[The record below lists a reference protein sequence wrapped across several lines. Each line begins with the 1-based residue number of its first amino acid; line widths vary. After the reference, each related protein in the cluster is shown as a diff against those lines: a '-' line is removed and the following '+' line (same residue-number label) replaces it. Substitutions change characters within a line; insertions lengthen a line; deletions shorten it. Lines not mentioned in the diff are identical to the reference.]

1 MEGLME
7 DKLLEQGIAVV
18 ALFGVS
24 YYVIRLTNFLFR
36 TLAGG
41 LDEHKVKL
49 HEQNRIYRDIDNTV
63 SQRLQNTERL
73 KEVDLS
79 LTGLEM
85 EFYEPVAPVVVVTN
99 SAATR
104 ATYRV
109 IPNQFPKLMEMN
121 NKK

>member
-1 MEGLME
+1 MEGLVE

-41 LDEHKVKL
+41 LDEHKEITIKQIDALNQIRSTLCDLKQEMVKL

-63 SQRLQNTERL
+63 SQRLQNTERS
-73 KEVDLS
+73 KRS
-79 LTGLEM
+79 
-85 EFYEPVAPVVVVTN
+85 
-99 SAATR
+99 
-104 ATYRV
+104 
-109 IPNQFPKLMEMN
+109 
-121 NKK
+121 

>member
-41 LDEHKVKL
+41 LDEHKEITIK
-49 HEQNRIYRDIDNTV
+49 QIDA
-63 SQRLQNTERL
+63 L
-73 KEVDLS
+73 
-79 LTGLEM
+79 
-85 EFYEPVAPVVVVTN
+85 
-99 SAATR
+99 
-104 ATYRV
+104 
-109 IPNQFPKLMEMN
+109 NQIRGTLCD
-121 NKK
+121 

>member
-41 LDEHKVKL
+41 LDEHKEITIKQIDALNQIRSTLCDLKQEMVKL

-63 SQRLQNTERL
+63 SQRLQNTERH
-73 KEVDLS
+73 KRS
-79 LTGLEM
+79 
-85 EFYEPVAPVVVVTN
+85 
-99 SAATR
+99 
-104 ATYRV
+104 
-109 IPNQFPKLMEMN
+109 
-121 NKK
+121 

>member
-41 LDEHKVKL
+41 LDEHKEITIKQIDALNQIRSTLCDLKQEMVKL

-63 SQRLQNTERL
+63 SQRLQNTERS
-73 KEVDLS
+73 KR
-79 LTGLEM
+79 G
-85 EFYEPVAPVVVVTN
+85 
-99 SAATR
+99 
-104 ATYRV
+104 
-109 IPNQFPKLMEMN
+109 
-121 NKK
+121 

>member
-41 LDEHKVKL
+41 LDEHKEITIKQIDALNQIRSTLCDLKQEMVKL

-63 SQRLQNTERL
+63 SQRLQNAER
-73 KEVDLS
+73 
-79 LTGLEM
+79 
-85 EFYEPVAPVVVVTN
+85 
-99 SAATR
+99 
-104 ATYRV
+104 
-109 IPNQFPKLMEMN
+109 PKRS
-121 NKK
+121 

>member
-1 MEGLME
+1 ME

-41 LDEHKVKL
+41 LDEHKEITIKQIDALTQIRSTLCDLKQEMVKL

-63 SQRLQNTERL
+63 SQRLQNAER
-73 KEVDLS
+73 
-79 LTGLEM
+79 
-85 EFYEPVAPVVVVTN
+85 
-99 SAATR
+99 
-104 ATYRV
+104 
-109 IPNQFPKLMEMN
+109 PKRG
-121 NKK
+121 

>member
-41 LDEHKVKL
+41 LDEHKEITIKQIDALNQIRSTLCDLKQEMVKL

-63 SQRLQNTERL
+63 SQRLQNTER
-73 KEVDLS
+73 
-79 LTGLEM
+79 
-85 EFYEPVAPVVVVTN
+85 
-99 SAATR
+99 
-104 ATYRV
+104 
-109 IPNQFPKLMEMN
+109 PKRG
-121 NKK
+121 

>member
-41 LDEHKVKL
+41 LDEHKEITIKQIDALNQIRSTLCELKQEMVKL

-63 SQRLQNTERL
+63 SQRLQNSER
-73 KEVDLS
+73 
-79 LTGLEM
+79 
-85 EFYEPVAPVVVVTN
+85 
-99 SAATR
+99 
-104 ATYRV
+104 
-109 IPNQFPKLMEMN
+109 PKRG
-121 NKK
+121 

>member
-41 LDEHKVKL
+41 LDEHKEITIKQIDALNQIRSTLCDLKQEMVKL

-63 SQRLQNTERL
+63 SQRLQNADR
-73 KEVDLS
+73 
-79 LTGLEM
+79 
-85 EFYEPVAPVVVVTN
+85 
-99 SAATR
+99 
-104 ATYRV
+104 
-109 IPNQFPKLMEMN
+109 PKRS
-121 NKK
+121 

>member
-1 MEGLME
+1 MEGLVE

-41 LDEHKVKL
+41 LDEHKEITIKQIDALNQIRSTLCDLKQEMVKL

-63 SQRLQNTERL
+63 SQRLQNTERH
-73 KEVDLS
+73 KRS
-79 LTGLEM
+79 
-85 EFYEPVAPVVVVTN
+85 
-99 SAATR
+99 
-104 ATYRV
+104 
-109 IPNQFPKLMEMN
+109 
-121 NKK
+121 

>member
-1 MEGLME
+1 ME

-41 LDEHKVKL
+41 LDEHKEITIKQIDALNQIRSTLCDLKQEMVKL

-63 SQRLQNTERL
+63 SQRLQNTER
-73 KEVDLS
+73 
-79 LTGLEM
+79 
-85 EFYEPVAPVVVVTN
+85 
-99 SAATR
+99 
-104 ATYRV
+104 
-109 IPNQFPKLMEMN
+109 PKRG
-121 NKK
+121 

>member
-41 LDEHKVKL
+41 LDEHKEITIKQIDALNQIRSTLCDLKQEMVKL

-63 SQRLQNTERL
+63 SQRLQNSER
-73 KEVDLS
+73 
-79 LTGLEM
+79 
-85 EFYEPVAPVVVVTN
+85 
-99 SAATR
+99 
-104 ATYRV
+104 
-109 IPNQFPKLMEMN
+109 PKRG
-121 NKK
+121 

>member
-41 LDEHKVKL
+41 LDEHKEITIKQIDPLNQIRGTLCDLKQEMVKL

-63 SQRLQNTERL
+63 SQRLQNTERS
-73 KEVDLS
+73 KR
-79 LTGLEM
+79 G
-85 EFYEPVAPVVVVTN
+85 
-99 SAATR
+99 
-104 ATYRV
+104 
-109 IPNQFPKLMEMN
+109 
-121 NKK
+121 

>member
-1 MEGLME
+1 MEGLVE

-41 LDEHKVKL
+41 LDEHKEITIKQIDALNQIRSTLCDLKQEMVKL

-63 SQRLQNTERL
+63 SQRLQNTERH
-73 KEVDLS
+73 KGS
-79 LTGLEM
+79 
-85 EFYEPVAPVVVVTN
+85 
-99 SAATR
+99 
-104 ATYRV
+104 
-109 IPNQFPKLMEMN
+109 
-121 NKK
+121 

>member
-7 DKLLEQGIAVV
+7 DKRLEQGIAGV

-41 LDEHKVKL
+41 LDEHKEITIKQIDALNQIRGTLCDLKQEMVKL

-63 SQRLQNTERL
+63 SQRLQNTERS
-73 KEVDLS
+73 KR
-79 LTGLEM
+79 G
-85 EFYEPVAPVVVVTN
+85 
-99 SAATR
+99 
-104 ATYRV
+104 
-109 IPNQFPKLMEMN
+109 
-121 NKK
+121 

>member
-41 LDEHKVKL
+41 LDEHKEITIKQIDALNQIRSTLCDLKQEMVKL

-63 SQRLQNTERL
+63 SQRLQNTERS
-73 KEVDLS
+73 KRS
-79 LTGLEM
+79 
-85 EFYEPVAPVVVVTN
+85 
-99 SAATR
+99 
-104 ATYRV
+104 
-109 IPNQFPKLMEMN
+109 
-121 NKK
+121 

>member
-1 MEGLME
+1 ME

-41 LDEHKVKL
+41 LDEHKEITIKQIDALNQIRSTLCDLKQEMVKL

-63 SQRLQNTERL
+63 FQRLQNADR
-73 KEVDLS
+73 
-79 LTGLEM
+79 
-85 EFYEPVAPVVVVTN
+85 
-99 SAATR
+99 
-104 ATYRV
+104 
-109 IPNQFPKLMEMN
+109 PKRS
-121 NKK
+121 

>member
-1 MEGLME
+1 MEGLVE

-41 LDEHKVKL
+41 LDEHKEITIKQIDALNQIRSTLCDLKQEMVKL

-63 SQRLQNTERL
+63 SQRLQNTERS
-73 KEVDLS
+73 KR
-79 LTGLEM
+79 G
-85 EFYEPVAPVVVVTN
+85 
-99 SAATR
+99 
-104 ATYRV
+104 
-109 IPNQFPKLMEMN
+109 
-121 NKK
+121 

>member
-41 LDEHKVKL
+41 LDEHKEITIKQIDALNQIRSTLCDLKQEMVKL

-63 SQRLQNTERL
+63 SQRLQNSERS
-73 KEVDLS
+73 KR
-79 LTGLEM
+79 G
-85 EFYEPVAPVVVVTN
+85 
-99 SAATR
+99 
-104 ATYRV
+104 
-109 IPNQFPKLMEMN
+109 
-121 NKK
+121 

>member
-41 LDEHKVKL
+41 LDEHKEITIKQIDALNQIRSTLCDLKQEMVKL

-63 SQRLQNTERL
+63 SQRLQNAER
-73 KEVDLS
+73 
-79 LTGLEM
+79 
-85 EFYEPVAPVVVVTN
+85 
-99 SAATR
+99 
-104 ATYRV
+104 
-109 IPNQFPKLMEMN
+109 PKRG
-121 NKK
+121 